1 MDGKQFARRFGR
13 VHQKDIPVND
23 LPSIALLESVHSFP
37 GPYVFKVIGRN
48 ELGFVARAVAA
59 VREELGSEQDP
70 PYRVRESRSLSTSV
84 RGSTL
89 GPPSNSATSW
99 MRAKCSMV
107 SILKYAL
114 KTSSP

>member
-70 PYRVRESRSLSTSV
+70 PYRVRESVGGRHAAV
-84 RGSTL
+84 TL
-89 GPPSNSATSW
+89 EPVVQTARQVLAVYRRLRPLVGLVMLW
-99 MRAKCSMV
+99 
-107 SILKYAL
+107 
-114 KTSSP
+114 